1 MTIITCPIEG
11 TYLVQPDGPIP
22 VGQTASSASVV
33 VHKYDFG
40 WVCNECLP
48 TINTTRTFCLHVRKV
63 QESINAR

>member
-33 VHKYDFG
+33 VHK
-40 WVCNECLP
+40 
-48 TINTTRTFCLHVRKV
+48 
-63 QESINAR
+63 